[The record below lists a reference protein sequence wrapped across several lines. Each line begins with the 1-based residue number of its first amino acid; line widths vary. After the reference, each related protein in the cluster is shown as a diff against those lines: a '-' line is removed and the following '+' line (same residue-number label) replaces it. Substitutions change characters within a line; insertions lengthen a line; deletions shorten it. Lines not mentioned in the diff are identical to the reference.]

1 VLTPKNSPRGQL
13 LQQYVLARVVTMTGI
28 DIGLFDYDRHNSIY
42 FFAMNASEHIY
53 LRYGGRDSADPNT
66 YLDLNSLDLA
76 LQSGLRQHELYKTGK
91 FVRQRRAAPFFQE
104 QIASLKAQV
113 IDQNRCVECHLIGD
127 YSAQDQEKAGTLDK
141 RRTLFRSPD
150 IKSMGIHLDVPKGLA
165 IARAEGIAAAAGLK
179 SGDVIAAFNG
189 TPVVTFGDLQYR
201 FGDLN
206 RDSRQV
212 RITVHR
218 GGAPRTVTMR
228 LPLEWWFIDTAPRY
242 WTVEPMVY
250 FTTKPLLAA
259 KKRELGLNPKGFAA
273 EVADV
278 DPLAASLKVHSLQ
291 RGDIVYEINGV
302 GASRITAR
310 PEVHLKLTTR
320 AGDGVRAMVMREGK
334 PVEVEIKTYR
344 QYFRKV
350 RTE

>member
-1 VLTPKNSPRGQL
+1 MLTPKASPRGQL

-42 FFAMNASEHIY
+42 FFAMNADEHIY
-53 LRYGGRDSADPNT
+53 LRYGGRDAADSNT
-66 YLDLNSLDLA
+66 YLDLSSIESA
-76 LQSGLRQHELYKTGK
+76 LQAGLREHELYKVGK
-91 FVRQRRAAPFFQE
+91 FIRQQRPKPFFPE
-104 QIASLKAQV
+104 QIASLKTQV

-141 RRTLFRSPD
+141 RRTLYRSPD
-150 IKSMGIHLDVPKGLA
+150 IKSLGIQLDVPKGLTV
-165 IARAEGIAAAAGLK
+165 ARADGVAAAAGLK

-189 TPVVTFGDLQYR
+189 TRVLTFGDFQYR
-201 FGDLN
+201 FGNLN
-206 RDSRQV
+206 RDARQV
-212 RITVHR
+212 RLTVDR
-218 GGAPRTVTMR
+218 EGSKRTLTMR

-250 FTTKPLLAA
+250 FTTKPLDPA

-273 EVADV
+273 EVAEV
-278 DPLAASLKVHSLQ
+278 DALAESLKVHTLKP
-291 RGDIVYEINGV
+291 GDIVYEINGV
-302 GASRITAR
+302 ATSRFTYR

-320 AGDGVRAMVMREGK
+320 AGDAIKAKVMRDGK
-334 PVEVEIKTYR
+334 AIEVEIKTYR